1 MSPRPGVK
9 KSTVQRSLMV
19 IVPLILAACDP
30 KPSAPGPAGK
40 VADVVVH
47 VTAYV
52 CEDGRIVRVLY
63 PDRDTASL
71 TLDGNTYRLKGAVS
85 GSGARYTGDGLQW
98 WTKGDEGMLAPLKT
112 AEEIA
117 SNPGV
122 RCVPPSRA
130 AVAPPEPGTPGGL
143 PDDRTPLDE
152 RPAKAGSAQA
162 AATVVET
169 YFALIESGRTEEAAK
184 LRADG
189 MRQDLGS
196 YLTLGAQVGA
206 PGRVTAAA
214 GSLYVDVPVSIY
226 GRYASGE
233 AYLKGGKVVLR
244 RADDRTGTSAD
255 ARRWRIVQF
264 QLETYPSA
272 SRPTR

>member
-1 MSPRPGVK
+1 
-9 KSTVQRSLMV
+9 MV
-19 IVPLILAACDP
+19 VVPLILAACNP
-30 KPSAPGPAGK
+30 KPSAPSPAGK
-40 VADVVVH
+40 VADVLVP

-52 CEDGRIVRVLY
+52 CEDGRIVRVLL
-63 PDRDTASL
+63 PDRDSASL
-71 TLDGNTYRLKGAVS
+71 TLEGSTNRLTTAVS
-85 GSGARYTGDGLQW
+85 GGGTRYTGDGLQW
-98 WTKGDEGMLAPLKT
+98 WSKGDEGMLAPLKST
-112 AEEIA
+112 EEIA
-117 SNPGV
+117 GDPGV

-130 AVAPPEPGTPGGL
+130 PVVPPEPGTPGGL

-152 RPAKAGSAQA
+152 RPGRAGSAQA

-169 YFALIESGRTEEAAK
+169 YFVLIESGRTEDAAR
-184 LRADG
+184 LRNDG
-189 MRQDLGS
+189 MRQNLGS

-226 GRYASGE
+226 GRYTSGE
-233 AYLKGGKVVLR
+233 AYLRGGKVVLR
-244 RADDRTGTSAD
+244 RADDHAGASAD
-255 ARRWRIVQF
+255 ALRWRIVQF

>member
-1 MSPRPGVK
+1 MNATFRLTSIGVLLL
-9 KSTVQRSLMV
+9 TLV
-19 IVPLILAACDP
+19 ACSP
-30 KPSAPGPAGK
+30 KPMEPLARSAAEDTVPVK
-40 VADVVVH
+40 
-47 VTAYV
+47 TYV
-52 CEDGRIVRVLY
+52 CEDGRIVRALY
-63 PDRDTASL
+63 PNGKSAGL
-71 TLDGNTYRLKGAVS
+71 TLEGNSYQLKTAVS

-98 WTKGDEGMLAPLKT
+98 WTKDDEGMLAPLKST
-112 AEEIA
+112 EEIA

-130 AVAPPEPGTPGGL
+130 PVAPPEPGTPGGL

-169 YFALIESGRTEEAAK
+169 YFALIESGRTEDAAQ

-196 YLTLGAQVGA
+196 YLTLGAQIGA

-214 GSLYVDVPVSIY
+214 GSLYVDVPVSVY
-226 GRYASGE
+226 GRYASGA

-244 RADDRTGTSAD
+244 RADDHANTSAD
-255 ARRWRIVQF
+255 ARRWRIAQF
-264 QLETYPSA
+264 QLDTYPSA